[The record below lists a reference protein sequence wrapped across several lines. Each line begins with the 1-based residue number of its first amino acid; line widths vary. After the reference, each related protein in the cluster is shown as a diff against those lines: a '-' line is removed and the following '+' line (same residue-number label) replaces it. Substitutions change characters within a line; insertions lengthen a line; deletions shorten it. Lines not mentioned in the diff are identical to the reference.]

1 MTRLE
6 IEKEFENVSGIN
18 EAKKVYKTLA
28 RKLHPDVGGSDEE
41 FKILNSVYTDL
52 IENKIFFSN
61 DSKIDLELEKIISKI
76 LHFEE
81 ITIELIGSWIWVG
94 GNTKDIKDK
103 LKELGFKWARKKKM
117 WYYGEMKGRSHKEKS
132 LDEIKSKYG
141 STTFKSNEKKEIAS
155 WVLLSLFYMI
165 YNNIIYLNGSLLWK
179 KHSYSL
185 SFHIG
190 CSSKKDREKKYYRCF
205 VSYKNE
211 KIDPRAKTF
220 FKRLIELQLSK
231 QITIFQNQEMLF

>member
-41 FKILNSVYTDL
+41 FKILNNVYTDL
-52 IENKIFFSN
+52 IEKKIYFSN

-141 STTFKSNEKKEIAS
+141 SKTFKSNEKKEIAS
-155 WVLLSLFYMI
+155 
-165 YNNIIYLNGSLLWK
+165 
-179 KHSYSL
+179 
-185 SFHIG
+185 
-190 CSSKKDREKKYYRCF
+190 
-205 VSYKNE
+205 
-211 KIDPRAKTF
+211 
-220 FKRLIELQLSK
+220 
-231 QITIFQNQEMLF
+231 